1 MWRQVSLTCAAS
13 NWGRTLLF
21 LSGCSQVRGEDVGS
35 LERLCRLIT
44 HQLPQF
50 HGAPCFSGARIHPLS
65 LCLHP
70 PPPHNCLH
78 LFISCYFSFAGSQR
92 RLFCTYLPSGDE
104 SWGIPAHRSASRW
117 WRCGRRSHAPDEPVS
132 ASSCITLIIS
142 NRLHVPYEARR
153 WVPTPPTHFQCVPQF
168 SHLPRLYDWCRS
180 ERRLASPLL
189 LIPHFLPTEPEVD
202 GLICLAACQVA
213 SAEAGG
219 GQRVDTQDESFHRF
233 IDLLF
238 DSSLSHQRDAADT
251 NNNNNNEPDLFS
263 SQPQTVKKW
272 SADIL
277 VFIKSQQHVW
287 LPVCGSKLIGS

>member
-1 MWRQVSLTCAAS
+1 MWHERSRFKWGKLDASHHWSCEGRWVSPVRRLTEEEPS
-13 NWGRTLLF
+13 
-21 LSGCSQVRGEDVGS
+21 SSSQAVPRSEDVGS

-50 HGAPCFSGARIHPLS
+50 HGPPCFSGARIHPLS

-219 GQRVDTQDESFHRF
+219 GGGSVLTLRMNPFTGLLICCLIHHSVIRETPPTQTTTTTTNQIYSHLNPKLWRN
-233 IDLLF
+233 DLLIF
-238 DSSLSHQRDAADT
+238 
-251 NNNNNNEPDLFS
+251 
-263 SQPQTVKKW
+263 
-272 SADIL
+272 
-277 VFIKSQQHVW
+277 
-287 LPVCGSKLIGS
+287 